1 MSGLGGSIF
10 YTRTYLRAG
19 QVSDIGEPVDV
30 SAAVI
35 EGVNELM
42 GDHSVH
48 MGLITDVILAQNN
61 LRGTK
66 GREVQLRLRA
76 TLTA

>member
-1 MSGLGGSIF
+1 M
-10 YTRTYLRAG
+10 
-19 QVSDIGEPVDV
+19 SDIGEPVDV

-35 EGVNELM
+35 KGVNELM

-48 MGLITDVILAQNN
+48 MGLITDVSLAQTN

-66 GREVQLRLRA
+66 VREVQLHLRA
-76 TLTA
+76 TLIA